1 MKLFRGVGAL
11 CLMLGALVAGCVDP
25 APHPSTFG
33 YLFALAL
40 LVALP
45 AVASAVVAAFAA
57 RDAGGAGRDVAIA
70 ATVGGVLGALPCG
83 LLLVAG
89 LGLMRRAGMTARD
102 LGRAG
107 AWALGWSETGPLGLP
122 EVAAS

>member
-1 MKLFRGVGAL
+1 MQVLRWVGAL
-11 CLMLGALVAGCVDP
+11 LVLGALGSGCVAGAT
-25 APHPSTFG
+25 APSLG
-33 YLFALAL
+33 GVLALVL

-45 AVASAVVAAFAA
+45 AVASAVVAALAA
-57 RDAGGAGRDVAIA
+57 RDAGGARRDVLVASL
-70 ATVGGVLGALPCG
+70 VGGVVGALPCG

-89 LGLMRRAGMTARD
+89 LGLLRRAGMTARD
-102 LGRAG
+102 VGRAG

>member
-1 MKLFRGVGAL
+1 MRFFRWVGAL
-11 CLMLGALVAGCVDP
+11 LVLGALGSGCVQGSTV
-25 APHPSTFG
+25 PSLG
-33 YLFALAL
+33 AVLALVL
-40 LVALP
+40 LVAVP

-57 RDAGGAGRDVAIA
+57 RDAGGTGRDVAIA

-89 LGLMRRAGMTARD
+89 LGLLKRAGMTARD
-102 LGRAG
+102 VGRAG